1 MLRVAGSLI
10 LAAAVAGCAGLSA
23 PGGGTS
29 GSGGGPGMMRN
40 PPTAS
45 PGCDPNNVC
54 RVYLAMEKDSTG
66 KEQIFVYPET
76 LRTRTGGRDAHIVWI
91 VLNDDVNFSAPTTIQ
106 FKSGSDA
113 TQWTDKYPT
122 DSDEGKRPD
131 PGFRPKNFH
140 GRFPRGAA
148 PGTYHYAI
156 TLQRGT
162 EAPVTKDPTIVN
174 SN

>member
-1 MLRVAGSLI
+1 MLRVVGSLI
-10 LAAAVAGCAGLSA
+10 VVAALAGCAGLSA
-23 PGGGTS
+23 PGGGTP
-29 GSGGGPGMMRN
+29 GPGGGPGEMRN

-45 PGCDPNNVC
+45 PGCDARNVC
-54 RVYLAMEKDSTG
+54 RIYVAMEKDSAG
-66 KEQIFVYPET
+66 REQIYVYPDT
-76 LRTRTGGRDAHIVWI
+76 LYTNTGRRDVHVIWI
-91 VLNDDVNFSAPTTIQ
+91 ILNDDVNFSAPKTIQ
-106 FKSGSDA
+106 IQRGDP

-131 PGFRPKNFH
+131 PGFRPKNYH

-156 TLQRGT
+156 TLQRGSET
-162 EAPVTKDPTIVN
+162 PVTKDPTIVN